1 MARISTTLK
10 AHGGHD
16 ATWVVI
22 EAESMAELT
31 DLLTNYSQCGISALV
46 GEAVTMLRAEE
57 ALGSILGARPVEH
70 PGSYEQRPANPAPPQ
85 GGYAPP
91 PQGGYAAP
99 AAPQGTPYG
108 QPPTCPHGTKKFL
121 ERPYKNG
128 KPGSWR
134 AWACPAPQGDPSAC
148 KLEFI
153 K

>member
-22 EAESMAELT
+22 EAENMAELT

-57 ALGSILGARPVEH
+57 ALGSILGARPAEH
-70 PGSYEQRPANPAPPQ
+70 PGNYDRPANAAPQQ

-91 PQGGYAAP
+91 AQQAN
-99 AAPQGTPYG
+99 PYG
-108 QPPTCPHGTKKFL
+108 QAPTCPHGTKKFL
-121 ERPYKNG
+121 EKPYRGG
-128 KPGSWR
+128 KPGTWK
-134 AWACPAPQGDPSAC
+134 AWACPAPQGDTTAC
-148 KLEFI
+148 KLDFI